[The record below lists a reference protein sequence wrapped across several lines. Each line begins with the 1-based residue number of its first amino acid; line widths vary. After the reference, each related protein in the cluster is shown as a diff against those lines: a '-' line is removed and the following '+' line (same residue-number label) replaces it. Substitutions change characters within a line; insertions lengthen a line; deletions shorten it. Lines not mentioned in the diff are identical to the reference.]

1 MKKYSFYID
10 NKVTVWER
18 SHRTIEAESEEEAMK
33 MAKDIFK
40 DDWGQSEVEMETLY
54 DTQESMSV
62 EENGGFATSELIW
75 PRNTGIGKSG
85 IITGSDNIIMDNR
98 PIAVVRDEKID
109 RILNEE

>member
-10 NKVTVWER
+10 TKVTVWER

-40 DDWGQSEVEMETLY
+40 DDGGQNELEVETLY

-62 EENGGFATSELIW
+62 SENGGFATCELIW
-75 PRNTGIGKSG
+75 PSDMGIGKSG
-85 IITGSDNIIMDNR
+85 IITGSDNVIMDNR

-109 RILNEE
+109 RILNEK

>member
-40 DDWGQSEVEMETLY
+40 DDWGQSELGMETLY

-75 PRNTGIGKSG
+75 PIGDSIKD
-85 IITGSDNIIMDNR
+85 TVLMDNR

-109 RILNEE
+109 RILDEK